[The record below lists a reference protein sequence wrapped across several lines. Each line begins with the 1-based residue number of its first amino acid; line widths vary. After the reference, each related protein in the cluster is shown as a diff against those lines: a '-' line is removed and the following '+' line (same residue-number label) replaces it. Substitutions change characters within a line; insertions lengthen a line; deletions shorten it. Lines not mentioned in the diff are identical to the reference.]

1 MTANNETGVLQPIA
15 QIAAAARARGIV
27 FHTDAVQ
34 AVGKVPIDV
43 RALGVDLLS
52 LSGHKIHAPKGVGAL
67 YLRKGTPFA
76 PFITGGSHER
86 KRRAGTENVPGI
98 AGLGEAARLA
108 RARLPEMAERVRA
121 LRDRLE
127 REIREKIAGVRV
139 NGSTE
144 HRVPTT
150 SNLAFEGLEGEAAV
164 IALDLDGVAV
174 STGSACSSGS
184 LEPSH
189 VLIAMGLRPDVV
201 QGSLRFSLSYHT
213 SDAEV
218 DATVEALT
226 RIAERLRRLARRVYA

>member
-1 MTANNETGVLQPIA
+1 M
-15 QIAAAARARGIV
+15 
-27 FHTDAVQ
+27 
-34 AVGKVPIDV
+34 
-43 RALGVDLLS
+43 
-52 LSGHKIHAPKGVGAL
+52 
-67 YLRKGTPFA
+67 
-76 PFITGGSHER
+76 
-86 KRRAGTENVPGI
+86 
-98 AGLGEAARLA
+98 
-108 RARLPEMAERVRA
+108 
-121 LRDRLE
+121 
-127 REIREKIAGVRV
+127 RV

-213 SDAEV
+213 SDAEI